1 MGRVPKELISRF
13 VKMCP
18 TCKIRRP
25 SRDER
30 HSTASTPASDDEM
43 PDSPE
48 VRRTS
53 FAEPKRESLSL
64 APPMGF
70 SSTFAQQNRWMADL
84 PSDKSKTK
92 TEYYETMPPTSYGG
106 PQSPAAMSPQYSS
119 RLSEQFNA
127 MSFPSATEMAAS
139 NGFPSSNVR
148 STGNWQSVNSAYGSA
163 YSSQQERGGRVKK
176 EHHY

>member
-1 MGRVPKELISRF
+1 MPKELISRF

-30 HSTASTPASDDEM
+30 NGSIADSPPSDEDM

-48 VRRTS
+48 DRRASIPET
-53 FAEPKRESLSL
+53 K
-64 APPMGF
+64 PPMGF

-84 PSDKSKTK
+84 PGVKSKGK
-92 TEYYETMPPTSYGG
+92 TEYYDTVPPASFCDPT
-106 PQSPAAMSPQYSS
+106 SPAAMSPQYTS
-119 RLSEQFNA
+119 RLSEQLNA
-127 MSFPSATEMAAS
+127 MSFPTAANMATPS
-139 NGFPSSNVR
+139 GFPSSNVR
-148 STGNWQSVNSAYGSA
+148 STGNWQSVNTSYNSA
-163 YSSQQERGGRVKK
+163 YSTKQERGGRVKK